1 MVKETRMIQWD
12 ITLSTEQKEKKKTV
26 YFPADVPE
34 RTQHEDNVGLKAVLV
49 QFVQKCIHIA
59 FVAASCE
66 AEEDLDVLWTVLSDF
81 LIVAPW
87 D

>member
-1 MVKETRMIQWD
+1 MGGWSKKLEGHNETSLYP
-12 ITLSTEQKEKKKTV
+12 LSKKRRRKKTV
-26 YFPADVPE
+26 FFPADVPE

-66 AEEDLDVLWTVLSDF
+66 AEEDLDVL
-81 LIVAPW
+81 
-87 D
+87 